1 METSLKTGFAKF
13 SLAAPKSELPKIWGG
28 GGKLQPP
35 SPRRRPVAYALGG
48 LSLRTLQQN
57 RTQLG
62 LLYLLSENPW
72 LMFNQ

>member
-13 SLAAPKSELPKIWGG
+13 PLAASCWGG
-28 GGKLQPP
+28 GLQP
-35 SPRRRPVAYALGG
+35 SSLRRRPVAYALGG